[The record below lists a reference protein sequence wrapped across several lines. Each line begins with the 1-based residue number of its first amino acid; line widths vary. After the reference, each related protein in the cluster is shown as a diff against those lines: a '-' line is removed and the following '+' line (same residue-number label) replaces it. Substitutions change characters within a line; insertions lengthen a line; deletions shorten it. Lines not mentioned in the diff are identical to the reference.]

1 MFRNTST
8 VQLIHEDVQDVQLIH
23 YNVEKV
29 ESTYAGKRS
38 QFHYQVLSWSFLEYF
53 LYTQYHV
60 HRKEKRFRATAIR
73 CDLYST
79 VPIGKFYYDVM
90 SNKFGPVNLLFILC
104 NPGLHTWRKER
115 KQRQKK
121 NC

>member
-8 VQLIHEDVQDVQLIH
+8 VQLINEDVQDVQLIH

-60 HRKEKRFRATAIR
+60 HRKRKRFRGTAVR
-73 CDLYST
+73 CDLYRT
-79 VPIGKFYYDVM
+79 VPVYVIFKKISEMVYSYLPPWGGGYDKM
-90 SNKFGPVNLLFILC
+90 A
-104 NPGLHTWRKER
+104 
-115 KQRQKK
+115 
-121 NC
+121 